1 MTEILTRRQAAE
13 AGLKRYNTGKPCS
26 KGHDAPRFTSTGACV
41 KCAAGYVKAYNA
53 NLRKETSARASGLFT
68 YPLHPDDSAAALAY
82 CQALDIQRGR
92 SPHVPGAPAVAA
104 PSPVV
109 TLPDHIARHR
119 ETLIASYSPAAGP
132 AHLPKP

>member
-1 MTEILTRRQAAE
+1 MTEILTRRQAVE
-13 AGLKRYNTGKPCS
+13 AGLTRYSTGKPCS
-26 KGHDAPRFTSTGACV
+26 KGHGAPRFTSTGACV

-53 NLRKETSARASGLFT
+53 KLRKETNARASGLFT
-68 YPLHPDDSAAALAY
+68 YPLHPDDTAAALAY

-92 SPHVPGAPAVAA
+92 SPHVPRTSPA
-104 PSPVV
+104 PSPTLVV

-119 ETLIASYSPAAGP
+119 EILLASYAPTPGA